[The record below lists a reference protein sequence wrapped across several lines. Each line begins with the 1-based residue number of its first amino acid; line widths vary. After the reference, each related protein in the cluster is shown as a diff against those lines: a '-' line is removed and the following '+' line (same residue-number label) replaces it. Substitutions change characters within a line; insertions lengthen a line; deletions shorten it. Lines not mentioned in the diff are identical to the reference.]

1 MEIQMEEGEP
11 GARILALLKFHPKGL
26 SISQISSRLK
36 INRNSI
42 AKYLDVLQATG
53 KVENRILGQAKVY
66 YLTHRVPA
74 SALLN
79 LSSALVCTV
88 DEESRILYANDAFMA
103 FFDLQDSDI
112 IGQDLGEFP
121 RQTPVD
127 PPLIEIISGL
137 DLATESDKELALH
150 KTEDFWFRI
159 RGIPTIFEDGSH
171 GTTIFMED
179 RTLEHQHTRNLEF
192 LARTSAELANMGDEV
207 DIYQYIV
214 DRVAELVP
222 GSIVTVNSIDM
233 ETRISTCEAIGG
245 EEGLHDR
252 VFRDLG
258 VKIIGSSL
266 QIDMAPEALP
276 VLQANILL
284 EGPGRLYVETYR
296 MFPEEICDL
305 IDERYSLGRD
315 FTMGCVCRDGLYGN
329 VTIRL
334 KKGQE
339 LPNRKTI
346 EAFIRQAGVALQRRY
361 MREKVRRLEEQ
372 LKQP

>member
-1 MEIQMEEGEP
+1 MEE
-11 GARILALLKFHPKGL
+11 ASSRILALLKFHPKGL
-26 SISQISSRLK
+26 SISKISSRLK

-66 YLTHRVPA
+66 YLTRRVPA

-79 LSSALVCTV
+79 LSSALVCTL
-88 DEESRILYANDAFMA
+88 DEEHRILYANDSFLE
-103 FFDLQDSDI
+103 FFGFQAADI
-112 IGQDLGEFP
+112 LGHDPEEIP
-121 RQTPVD
+121 QGIPVTPS
-127 PPLIEIISGL
+127 LTEIICSL
-137 DLATESDKELALH
+137 SMYTESDKEIALH
-150 KTEDFWFRI
+150 KKEDYWFRI
-159 RGIPTIFEDGSH
+159 REIPTVFEDGSR
-171 GTTIFMED
+171 GTTLFMED
-179 RTLEHQHTRNLEF
+179 RTQEQLYVHNLEF

-207 DIYQYIV
+207 NIYQYIV

-222 GSIVTVNSIDM
+222 ESIVTVNSIDLD
-233 ETRISTCEAIGG
+233 TRISTCEAMGG
-245 EEGLHDR
+245 ENGLHER
-252 VFRDLG
+252 VFQDLG

-276 VLQANILL
+276 VLQSNTLL

-296 MFPEEICDL
+296 MFPEEVCDR
-305 IDERYSLGRD
+305 IDYRYSLGRD
-315 FTMGCVCRDGLYGN
+315 FTMGCVCRGGLYGN

-339 LPNRKTI
+339 LRNRETI
-346 EAFIRQAGVALQRRY
+346 EAFIRQAGVALQRRH

-372 LKQP
+372 LKQQ